1 MPGAVLLE
9 DAMSTCTH
17 LLQPVQPRSAHM
29 PPLAAHVQVY
39 SMETGSEALTA
50 VCFHPY
56 HPVVCLADNK
66 GFIKI
71 INYYDSTVA
80 NVFHAT
86 SGEAGVTSLCGREH
100 GGRVWG
106 QRSS

>member
-1 MPGAVLLE
+1 M
-9 DAMSTCTH
+9 
-17 LLQPVQPRSAHM
+17 R
-29 PPLAAHVQVY
+29 PPPAAHVQVY

-86 SGEAGVTSLCGREH
+86 SGEGRGPSSLC
-100 GGRVWG
+100 
-106 QRSS
+106 